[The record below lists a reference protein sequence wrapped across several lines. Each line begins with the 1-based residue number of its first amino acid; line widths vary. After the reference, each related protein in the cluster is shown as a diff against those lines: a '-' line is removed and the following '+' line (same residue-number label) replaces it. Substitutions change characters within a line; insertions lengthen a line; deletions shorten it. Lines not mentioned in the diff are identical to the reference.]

1 MEMRSPKHR
10 DVYVVDGART
20 PFLKARGKPGP
31 LSASDLAVNVG
42 RELLARQP
50 FLPTDLGEVVLGCM
64 MPSPDEANIA
74 RLVALRLGCGKS
86 MPAWTVQRNC
96 ASGMQA
102 LDSAVKDIASG
113 RHELVLAGGTEAMS
127 RSPLLFNQK
136 MVNWLSGLWASKSVG
151 AKLKQVAQFRP
162 A

>member
-1 MEMRSPKHR
+1 MEMKSTMRR
-10 DVYVVDGART
+10 DVYIVDGART
-20 PFLKARGKPGP
+20 PFLKARGKPGS
-31 LSASDLAVNVG
+31 LSASDLAINAG

-50 FLPTDLGEVVLGCM
+50 FAPNELGEVILGCM

-74 RLVALRLGCGKS
+74 RLVALRLGCGKA

-113 RHELVLAGGTEAMS
+113 RHEL
-127 RSPLLFNQK
+127 
-136 MVNWLSGLWASKSVG
+136 
-151 AKLKQVAQFRP
+151 
-162 A
+162 